1 MLRVFSMLVP
11 ALLVAAGN
19 LSPVQAGNAAIAS
32 RPAPGG
38 AQFRPVVG
46 AVDTIGGTTHD
57 WQTSGP
63 AWRALVASPGHG
75 IHAIWMYSADM
86 SGTTFPD
93 RNMRYSFYNDS
104 LGSWHWPDPDFMR
117 SGINVFAVRTGF
129 GRVDADTN
137 GVAVVSAHHST
148 GGVGL
153 APIVARDAS
162 PGAGIFDYSPGEPT
176 LDGYLWPCVGV
187 GANGCYHLA
196 MLDNATQDCLYWSRS
211 TGQDWDPA
219 MSIPPPCP
227 EPRFP
232 THNLAASKAGMR
244 ICITWVATPASGY
257 SQMPGFYRE
266 SPDGGD
272 NWDQPETLGFPPAF
286 SPGSDTHPSFE
297 STSLFPFYDKH
308 ERLHIVAGLHVVVH
322 GVNYHAPSELWHF
335 CPDNFPQWTRI
346 HRAGAY
352 NPQDSTPTYACR
364 PSIGEDQGDGLYV
377 AWEQFDSS
385 NVEPGP
391 PACARADIFY
401 AQDNGDNG
409 ASWQPAV
416 RITDQDTWTCRFP
429 SAIDHFDGDTFRILY
444 IIDQHAGFWPSGEG
458 PATRSPVV
466 VHKVPVTPQSIAS
479 SEEVPASLRPAATII
494 RGVLYAGHDRNP
506 PSDFGSCP
514 KCVLLDVTGRK
525 AMDLKPGQNDVR
537 ALAPGVYFVRSEPSP
552 VSGQPSAVRKV
563 VLTE

>member
-32 RPAPGG
+32 RPPPGG

-46 AVDTIGGTTHD
+46 VVDTIGWTTID
-57 WQTSGP
+57 NLMSGP
-63 AWRALVASPGHG
+63 AWRMLVNSPGHG
-75 IHAIWMYSADM
+75 IHATWMYSGDT
-86 SGTTFPD
+86 SGPYPD
-93 RNMRYSFYNDS
+93 RNMRYSFYDDS
-104 LGSWHWPDPDFMR
+104 LGSRRWQE
-117 SGINVFAVRTGF
+117 GVNVFFARTGY
-129 GRVDADTN
+129 GSLDVDTN
-137 GVAVVSAHHST
+137 GVAVISAHHVT
-148 GGVGL
+148 GPGPSDL
-153 APIVARDAS
+153 APIVARDVE
-162 PGAGIFDYSPGEPT
+162 PGAGIFDYSQGEPT

-187 GANGCYHLA
+187 GTNGCYHLA
-196 MLDNATQDCLYWSRS
+196 MIDVASLDSLYWSRP
-211 TGQDWDPA
+211 TEQGWDSA
-219 MSIPPPCP
+219 VSIPPPMP
-227 EPRFP
+227 EPLFP
-232 THNLAASKAGMR
+232 THNIATSKVSGSNKV
-244 ICITWVATPASGY
+244 CITWVATPAVGY
-257 SQMPGFYRE
+257 AQLPGFHRE
-266 SPDGGD
+266 SQDGGD

-297 STSLFPFYDKH
+297 PTSLFPFYDKH
-308 ERLHIVAGLHVVVH
+308 DRLHIVVDLHVVVH

-364 PSIGEDQGDGLYV
+364 PSIGEDQGGGLYV

-429 SAIDHFDGDTFRILY
+429 SAIDHFEGDTFRILY
-444 IIDQHAGFWPSGEG
+444 LMDQHAGYSLNGEG
-458 PATRSPVV
+458 PATRNPVV
-466 VHKVPVTPQSIAS
+466 VHKVPVTSQSVNDR
-479 SEEVPASLRPAATII
+479 EQM
-494 RGVLYAGHDRNP
+494 VLGPELAVP
-506 PSDFGSCP
+506 PSPFKERTRLSYCLP
-514 KCVLLDVTGRK
+514 
-525 AMDLKPGQNDVR
+525 KPGRVR
-537 ALAPGVYFVRSEPSP
+537 LEVFDLSGRTVAILVDGFKPAGRHSAAFSARNLAPGVYVARLS
-552 VSGQPSAVRKV
+552 SAGSSTTRKL